1 MFFVELFVSNNTCH
15 VRSVMAD
22 MVIAVMVENVVGR
35 CTETRMASAAAN
47 INHRSQR
54 SRTVPNESNNKC

>member
-1 MFFVELFVSNNTCH
+1 
-15 VRSVMAD
+15 VMAD